1 MSNDPIWWPRG
12 VGAAAGHPPLS
23 GGHDAD
29 LAIVG
34 GGLAGLATAYYASIA
49 RPDMTIVV
57 LEAGFVGAGATGRS
71 TGIVSPGLSIPLP
84 RLRRRIGDARTLA
97 AFDASQHGV
106 RLLRELIKSEH
117 IDCDA
122 RDEPHTLT
130 VLTGRQRAR
139 MNAHLRVLAELGRPV
154 RRLTGTEL
162 IAAAGHG
169 YAAGFSYD
177 DAMVI
182 DPYRLLA
189 GLVATLRARGVMVYE
204 NSRVQSVDCAGRAP
218 KLTTASGVVTARRVL
233 YTVDGYAD
241 RLNPM
246 RTSVVALRTHLL
258 ATEPLSDAQV
268 AGLGWTGRGGI
279 IDQRNFF
286 NYYRMTADRRLVFGG
301 GPALVPTGKPAVDDA
316 RSAAV
321 QRRIDHELL
330 QRFPSLA
337 EVEVA
342 ARWSGLTASSTDR
355 LPVVGPVPGQDGCFY
370 AGAWCGHGFAMSV
383 DTAWR
388 FAETLTGG
396 PQPRLP
402 WSRSGAQP
410 VPTALARGTGV
421 RAYLRFLDYSDRTG
435 LRLAGRSPRAE
446 MSRSRLERQT
456 QEQP

>member
-1 MSNDPIWWPRG
+1 MSNEPIWWPPG
-12 VGAAAGHPPLS
+12 AGSAAAGHPPLF
-23 GGHDAD
+23 GTGEAD
-29 LAIVG
+29 LAIIG
-34 GGLAGLATAYYASIA
+34 GGLAGLATAYYVSLA
-49 RPDMTIVV
+49 RPELRIVV
-57 LEAGFVGAGATGRS
+57 LEAGVIGGGATGRS

-130 VLTGRQRAR
+130 VLTERQRAR
-139 MNAHLRVLAELGRPV
+139 MNAHLKVLAELGRPV
-154 RRLTGTEL
+154 RRLTAEEL
-162 IAAAGHG
+162 VAAAGRG
-169 YAAGFSYD
+169 YLAGFSYD

-182 DPYRLLA
+182 DPYRLLT
-189 GLVATLRARGVMVYE
+189 GLVDTLRSRGVMIYE
-204 NSRVQSVDCAGRAP
+204 NSRVQSVDCDGRAP
-218 KLTTASGVVTARRVL
+218 KLATASGLLTARRVV
-233 YTVDGYAD
+233 YTVDGYAQ

-258 ATEPLSDAQV
+258 ATEPLTDVQA
-268 AGLGWTGRGGI
+268 AGLGWNGRGGI

-301 GPALVPTGKPAVDDA
+301 GPALVPTGNPVIDDE

-321 QRRIDHELL
+321 QRRIDRELL
-330 QRFPSLA
+330 QRFPAL
-337 EVEVA
+337 EKVEVA

-355 LPVVGPVPGQDGCFY
+355 LPVVGPVPGQDGCYY

-388 FAETLTGG
+388 FADTLTGG
-396 PQPRLP
+396 SQPRLP
-402 WSRSGAQP
+402 WHRSGAQP
-410 VPTALARGTGV
+410 VPTAVARTQGV
-421 RAYLRFLDYSDRTG
+421 RAYLRYLDLADRTG
-435 LRLAGRSPRAE
+435 LRRAGRSRFD
-446 MSRSRLERQT
+446 RQT
-456 QEQP
+456 QEQS